1 MTINNEL
8 SVENLK
14 SLIDIRSATGAY
26 TPQISQIG
34 KLISDQY
41 D

>member
-8 SVENLK
+8 SVEKLK

-26 TPQISQIG
+26 TPQVSQIG

-41 D
+41 E